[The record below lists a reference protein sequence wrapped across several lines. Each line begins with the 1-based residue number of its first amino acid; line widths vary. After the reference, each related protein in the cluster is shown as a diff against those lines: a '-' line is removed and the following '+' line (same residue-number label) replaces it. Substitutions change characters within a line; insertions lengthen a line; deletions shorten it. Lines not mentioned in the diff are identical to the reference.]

1 MLACL
6 LGRLFT
12 RAVNLLDGMVGSSRW
27 RCFPRSVEVKS
38 ALISALSLA
47 LKDCISAALLYG
59 RTAGV
64 LCFLSDVGSCST
76 GLESPSAAFLAS
88 QSMDSFPAMLAWP
101 GTQRMARWGRS
112 CLSSMLL
119 SESVNMSVREWL
131 DEELDEVVAK
141 MAAWL
146 STPM

>member
-6 LGRLFT
+6 LGRLFM
-12 RAVNLLDGMVGSSRW
+12 RVVNFPDSMVGLSCQ
-27 RCFPRSVEVKS
+27 RCFLCSVEVKS
-38 ALISALSLA
+38 ALILALSLT
-47 LKDCISAALLYG
+47 LKDCISVALLYG

-76 GLESPSAAFLAS
+76 GLELPLVAFLAS

-101 GTQRMARWGRS
+101 GTQWMARWGRS
-112 CLSSMLL
+112 CLSSMPL

-131 DEELDEVVAK
+131 DEE
-141 MAAWL
+141 
-146 STPM
+146 

>member
-1 MLACL
+1 MWPVLSWISTLACL

-12 RAVNLLDGMVGSSRW
+12 RVVNLLDGMVGSSRW
-27 RCFPRSVEVKS
+27 RRFPRSVEVKS
-38 ALISALSLA
+38 ALILALSLV

-64 LCFLSDVGSCST
+64 LRFLSDVGSCST
-76 GLESPSAAFLAS
+76 GLESPLAAFLAS
-88 QSMDSFPAMLAWP
+88 WSTDSFPAMLAWP
-101 GTQRMARWGRS
+101 GTQWMARWGRS

-131 DEELDEVVAK
+131 DEE
-141 MAAWL
+141 
-146 STPM
+146 